1 MSLPHV
7 RGGVSFPLASL
18 YHHRRSS
25 PRAWGCFL
33 TPRLRSRGRPVFP
46 TCVGVFPSPTEPAS
60 GEARLPHV
68 RGGVSSATYLS
79 IAATKSSPRAWGC
92 FLVSSIEHLFAGVF
106 PTCVG
111 VFLFVTIGF
120 FSMLGSSPRAWGCFL
135 LQETFTLLN
144 AVFPT
149 CVGVFL
155 ISSIMGFNKPGL
167 PHVRGGVSI
176 ARALSLGVFSSS
188 PRAWGCFLHE
198 APPKKRVKVFPTCV
212 GVFLISSIMGFNK
225 PGLPHVRGGVSAGS
239 QTALPRRQSS
249 PRAWGCF
256 AAMSPS
262 LRRKEVFPTCVGVFP
277 CRRA

>member
-1 MSLPHV
+1 M
-7 RGGVSFPLASL
+7 RGGVSLRVVTPEVSMG
-18 YHHRRSS
+18 SS
-25 PRAWGCFL
+25 PRAWGCFSFDGSACKDL
-33 TPRLRSRGRPVFP
+33 LVFP

-155 ISSIMGFNKPGL
+155 IFFHDGAAQWCL
-167 PHVRGGVSI
+167 PHVRGGVSSFRYP
-176 ARALSLGVFSSS
+176 AF
-188 PRAWGCFLHE
+188 
-198 APPKKRVKVFPTCV
+198 
-212 GVFLISSIMGFNK
+212 
-225 PGLPHVRGGVSAGS
+225 
-239 QTALPRRQSS
+239 
-249 PRAWGCF
+249 
-256 AAMSPS
+256 
-262 LRRKEVFPTCVGVFP
+262 
-277 CRRA
+277 